1 LEYTGKSITWFNTLI
16 TSISLAAYKIQFVSN
31 HQAEDGQSFT
41 NYRLV
46 TYLSSYSKS
55 SVAFY
60 TIHIILFPFSLKL
73 AILAKLSNEMALLFY
88 CTPLIVL
95 FLVVMSSVTRLV
107 CCSHQ
112 TSKVVSLT
120 KSLVWG
126 PGLDVDV
133 VLPVRYF
140 FIQPVDTDGN
150 KYVSAAM
157 IVF

>member
-1 LEYTGKSITWFNTLI
+1 
-16 TSISLAAYKIQFVSN
+16 
-31 HQAEDGQSFT
+31 
-41 NYRLV
+41 
-46 TYLSSYSKS
+46 
-55 SVAFY
+55 
-60 TIHIILFPFSLKL
+60 
-73 AILAKLSNEMALLFY
+73 MALLFY

-112 TSKVVSLT
+112 TSKVVGLT

-150 KYVSAAM
+150 KYVSAAV